1 MHYFHFLYILY
12 AFFKFNYFDNK
23 FGLPT
28 SLCENM
34 ALFLFFLPS
43 SICLC
48 IYKPIDLI
56 AIYGLL
62 FTGRWKQ
69 PQPES
74 EKC

>member
-1 MHYFHFLYILY
+1 MHFL
-12 AFFKFNYFDNK
+12 NHFDDK

-28 SLCENM
+28 SLCES
-34 ALFLFFLPS
+34 FSFLP

-48 IYKPIDLI
+48 IFKPIDLT

-69 PQPES
+69 PQCSES